1 MAFDGIVTNAIV
13 KEIKNDLIGGK
24 IDKIHQPDKNTI
36 VLGIYAQGK
45 NLALNICIDA
55 HNCRINLTTKSRI
68 NPLVAPN
75 FCMLLRKHLIGGR
88 ISNINTHGL
97 ERLVNIEVETINE
110 FNEIEIKTLI
120 IELMGKH
127 SNIILLNKDN
137 KIIDAIR
144 HIDSPNSYRVI
155 LPSRMYYLPETDKI
169 DFLKLKNFEKFYS
182 AISKKIPQKE
192 FDENYLSKVIADTF
206 IGFSKGFVKSVIQ
219 KSQIKDLSKNSFEK
233 LYIYIENI
241 LNAQNLSFEKIYKDD
256 KLSDYVLVNKEKKE
270 NYELN
275 FFIDDFYFNKET
287 DERFTNYRN
296 TLLKVILDMLKKYNN
311 RLKSINS
318 KLNDC
323 QDMDKYKLYGEL
335 ITANLYRINNKH
347 QESIEVENYYDN
359 NNLINIPLDI
369 KYSPN
374 ENAKRYFKKYTK
386 LKNALEIV
394 TEQKKETE
402 TELDY
407 IGSVVYE
414 LENSSTL
421 EEVQEIFEE
430 ISENILFKERLNKKK
445 KAQKTN
451 KKKKTSYAPL
461 KFDVDG
467 FEVYVGRN
475 NKENDWLTFTFANK
489 NDTWFHT
496 KDIHGSHVILKAN
509 MADVDEHTLIECARI
524 AAQHSKGK
532 NSSNVPVDYCK
543 VQYVRKPNGAKPGMV
558 IFTNNK
564 TLNVTP

>member
-169 DFLKLKNFEKFYS
+169 DFLKLKNFEEFYS
-182 AISKKIPQKE
+182 EISQKISQKE
-192 FDENYLSKVIADTF
+192 FDENYLSKIIADTF
-206 IGFSKGFVKSVIQ
+206 IGFSRVFVKLAIQ

-270 NYELN
+270 N
-275 FFIDDFYFNKET
+275 
-287 DERFTNYRN
+287 
-296 TLLKVILDMLKKYNN
+296 
-311 RLKSINS
+311 
-318 KLNDC
+318 
-323 QDMDKYKLYGEL
+323 
-335 ITANLYRINNKH
+335 
-347 QESIEVENYYDN
+347 
-359 NNLINIPLDI
+359 
-369 KYSPN
+369 SP
-374 ENAKRYFKKYTK
+374 F
-386 LKNALEIV
+386 L
-394 TEQKKETE
+394 
-402 TELDY
+402 
-407 IGSVVYE
+407 
-414 LENSSTL
+414 
-421 EEVQEIFEE
+421 
-430 ISENILFKERLNKKK
+430 
-445 KAQKTN
+445 
-451 KKKKTSYAPL
+451 
-461 KFDVDG
+461 
-467 FEVYVGRN
+467 
-475 NKENDWLTFTFANK
+475 
-489 NDTWFHT
+489 
-496 KDIHGSHVILKAN
+496 
-509 MADVDEHTLIECARI
+509 
-524 AAQHSKGK
+524 
-532 NSSNVPVDYCK
+532 
-543 VQYVRKPNGAKPGMV
+543 
-558 IFTNNK
+558 
-564 TLNVTP
+564 

>member
-36 VLGIYAQGK
+36 VLGIYSQGK

-75 FCMLLRKHLIGGR
+75 FCMLLRKHIIGGR

-169 DFLKLKNFEKFYS
+169 DFLKLKNFEEFYS
-182 AISKKIPQKE
+182 EISQKIPQKE

-407 IGSVVYE
+407 IISEWQDRFSKAPESV
-414 LENSSTL
+414 ENLIKLIKIRLSASRCKIKLIRETPENIRIYSPFNKVEWSIIQSKL
-421 EEVQEIFEE
+421 PPQLSRGLKYTIAPATCQDGNSILLLDNRYSDFQEIYNKLTELFTIIQK
-430 ISENILFKERLNKKK
+430 ISNEYKE
-445 KAQKTN
+445 AQ
-451 KKKKTSYAPL
+451 
-461 KFDVDG
+461 
-467 FEVYVGRN
+467 
-475 NKENDWLTFTFANK
+475 
-489 NDTWFHT
+489 
-496 KDIHGSHVILKAN
+496 
-509 MADVDEHTLIECARI
+509 
-524 AAQHSKGK
+524 
-532 NSSNVPVDYCK
+532 
-543 VQYVRKPNGAKPGMV
+543 
-558 IFTNNK
+558 
-564 TLNVTP
+564 